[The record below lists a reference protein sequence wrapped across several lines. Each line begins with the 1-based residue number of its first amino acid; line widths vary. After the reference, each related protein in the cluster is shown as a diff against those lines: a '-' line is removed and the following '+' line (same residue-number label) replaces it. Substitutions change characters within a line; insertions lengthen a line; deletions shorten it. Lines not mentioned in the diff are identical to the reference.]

1 MASKKTPRNKK
12 TAKYRGKG
20 EQNGKIWYTRY
31 ATTKPRRYN
40 QMFLFRKEP
49 EKPNYVKIVAITLSI
64 IAAVAAA
71 GYAAYL
77 YCKKKGICCCI
88 CMSPERSKAISSRC
102 ICCIPRFVLS
112 GFRVISSFML

>member
-1 MASKKTPRNKK
+1 
-12 TAKYRGKG
+12 
-20 EQNGKIWYTRY
+20 
-31 ATTKPRRYN
+31 
-40 QMFLFRKEP
+40 MFLFRKEP

-88 CMSPERSKAISSRC
+88 CKSEDFDDS
-102 ICCIPRFVLS
+102 CCDDELDGAKDEEVEVEVEGDEAPAEA
-112 GFRVISSFML
+112 